1 MANGTDFTQLNIG
14 TFADIGN
21 LLFEREGGIK
31 GDSKTAYRRGESNG
45 DITYVQRSG

>member
-14 TFADIGN
+14 TSADIGN

-31 GDSKTAYRRGESNG
+31 GDFKTADRRF
-45 DITYVQRSG
+45 